1 MKTVLVTAGGTTEPV
16 DPVRVLGNLSTGF
29 TGMEIAR
36 KADLAGWKSIALLA
50 ENSPVPGPWPFPVF
64 RFKSHADLQALMKDQ
79 IERTRPEA
87 IIHSAAV
94 SDYGVEGTYLGN
106 PDIGFIPAGK
116 GNDSKS
122 EKISS
127 GQKDL
132 WIRLKPLPK
141 ILNMIRNQWHY
152 QGILVSFKL
161 EEGGDLLKRALDN
174 LIASG
179 SDLVVANSWSDHK
192 TQATLVTHHAFS
204 PKHPSSPIPLAD
216 GFACQIARPHLADC
230 LIDFLDRRL
239 SHKSQE

>member
-1 MKTVLVTAGGTTEPV
+1 MKTVLVTAGGTSEPV

-36 KADLAGWKSIALLA
+36 KAHLAGWKSIALLA
-50 ENSPVPGPWPFPVF
+50 ENSPIPGPWPFEVF
-64 RFKSHADLQALMKDQ
+64 RFQTHGDLLKLLKDQ
-79 IERTRPEA
+79 VESSPPQA

-94 SDYGVEGTYLGN
+94 SDYGVEGTYLGS
-106 PDIGFIPAGK
+106 PEGGLAPTGKGQAGK
-116 GNDSKS
+116 G
-122 EKISS
+122 EKLSS

-132 WIRLKPLPK
+132 WIKLKPLPK
-141 ILNMIRNQWHY
+141 ILNMIRTQLHY

-192 TQATLVTHHAFS
+192 TQAKLVTRHPFS
-204 PKHPSSPIPLAD
+204 PKHPSSPIPVAD
-216 GFACQIARPHLADC
+216 GFACQIARSDLADC
-230 LIDFLDRRL
+230 LVDFLEKRL
-239 SHKSQE
+239 NHKSQG